1 MPAFKEVLL
10 VLSRPL
16 IVASLTACFVLLQT
30 APVLVTGGGW
40 EEEVARRTVKNSCLS
55 NNRFVASV
63 YVYSGSTELRTAA
76 FSALSLRPGRGDRL
90 FCLNAG
96 YCLCFQPMLGFA
108 EHSCSTSTLWLK
120 FPVGAML
127 SSGHKLFV
135 LAMKVDDKLSD
146 VLVWL
151 ASIFAF
157 RIVFLRRSSM

>member
-1 MPAFKEVLL
+1 ML
-10 VLSRPL
+10 
-16 IVASLTACFVLLQT
+16 CFIPDST
-30 APVLVTGGGW
+30 SAGNWWRMGGGGCQQS
-40 EEEVARRTVKNSCLS
+40 SCLS
-55 NNRFVASV
+55 DNRFVASV
-63 YVYSGSTELRTAA
+63 CVYSSSTELHPAA
-76 FSALSLRPGRGDRL
+76 FSALSLRPGRSDRL

-96 YCLCFQPMLGFA
+96 YCLCFPSILSSA

-127 SSGHKLFV
+127 SAGHKLFL